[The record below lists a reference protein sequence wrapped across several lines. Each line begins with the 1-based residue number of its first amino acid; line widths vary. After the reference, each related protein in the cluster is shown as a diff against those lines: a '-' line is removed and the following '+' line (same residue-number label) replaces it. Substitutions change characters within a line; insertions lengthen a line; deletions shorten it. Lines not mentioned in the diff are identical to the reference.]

1 MRRQIRVAEYHLTCA
16 TRERGAKFYPVLLRQ
31 IDAAPS
37 WGEVVLDFGD
47 VEFVSPSF
55 LDETVVRLASERPEL
70 ASRVLIR
77 GLSDFSAKR
86 LRVVLGRRHLDWTLR
101 TLDAGEYR
109 LEG

>member
-1 MRRQIRVAEYHLTCA
+1 VRHARAWE
-16 TRERGAKFYPVLLRQ
+16 EVLPP
-31 IDAAPS
+31 DASADGGYS
-37 WGEVVLDFGD
+37 VLW

-55 LDETVVRLASERPEL
+55 LDETLIRLAQEEPSL

-86 LRVVLGRRHLDWTLR
+86 LRVALDRRGLDWTLTAR
-101 TLDAGEYR
+101 PAGDYA

>member
-1 MRRQIRVAEYHLTCA
+1 MSREIRVADHYATCA
-16 TRERGAKFYPVLLRQ
+16 TRERGKKFYPLMLQRME
-31 IDAAPS
+31 DTPS
-37 WGEVVLDFGD
+37 WGEFVLDFEE

-55 LDETVVRLASERPEL
+55 LDETLIRLAQEEPSL

-86 LRVVLGRRHLDWTLR
+86 LRVALDRRGLDWTLTAR
-101 TLDAGEYR
+101 PAGDYA